1 MKYLFLLLL
10 TPFYTQLLAQEQ
22 EFGWLIGTW
31 QQENK
36 KSFEEWKYERGVLIG
51 LGYTVDEKGNRIVTE
66 EIRLFKEAN
75 NFFYAPDI
83 AGPQREIR
91 FKIISFDAHSFVA
104 ENRKHDFPQK
114 IIYNR
119 KDDTH
124 LDASLQKGTHVV
136 NFFFTK
142 VK

>member
-10 TPFYTQLLAQEQ
+10 TQVGTPLFAQEQ
-22 EFGWLIGTW
+22 EFGWLLGTW
-31 QQENK
+31 EQENK
-36 KSFEEWKYERGVLIG
+36 KSFEEWKYERGVLRG
-51 LGYTVDEKGNRIVTE
+51 TGFTLDEKGNRVVTE

-83 AGPQREIR
+83 AGPQGEIR
-91 FKIISFDAHSFVA
+91 FAIISFDEHSFVA
-104 ENRKHDFPQK
+104 ENRKHDFPQN

-119 KDDTH
+119 KDDNH

-136 NFFFTK
+136 NFYFTK
-142 VK
+142 LK